1 MSFAEIFLFIV
12 RVLLAFLSLYALSRL
27 ALPLGYIARGSA
39 SIFEQ
44 PLWVAFP
51 LIGMTVYLVYCLVCC
66 FGVLR
71 GRVLIITGI
80 AMNTIQVI
88 TAFLVYFHGNGLFIH
103 LGDIFASVVD
113 PLFHSGCCAKKQTW
127 VRRRLPSIYD
137 RYEFC

>member
-66 FGVLR
+66 LGVLR
-71 GRVLIITGI
+71 ARVLLITGI

-88 TAFLVYFHGNGLFIH
+88 AAFIMYFRGNGLYLYISAIFLLLWLILYFTQAVVQKSR
-103 LGDIFASVVD
+103 LG
-113 PLFHSGCCAKKQTW
+113 
-127 VRRRLPSIYD
+127 
-137 RYEFC
+137 

>member
-27 ALPLGYIARGSA
+27 ALPLG
-39 SIFEQ
+39 
-44 PLWVAFP
+44 WVAFP

-88 TAFLVYFHGNGLFIH
+88 TAFLVYFNGNGLF
-103 LGDIFASVVD
+103 LYVSGIFLLLWLILYFSQTVVQ
-113 PLFHSGCCAKKQTW
+113 KKQTW
-127 VRRRLPSIYD
+127 VRRR
-137 RYEFC
+137 